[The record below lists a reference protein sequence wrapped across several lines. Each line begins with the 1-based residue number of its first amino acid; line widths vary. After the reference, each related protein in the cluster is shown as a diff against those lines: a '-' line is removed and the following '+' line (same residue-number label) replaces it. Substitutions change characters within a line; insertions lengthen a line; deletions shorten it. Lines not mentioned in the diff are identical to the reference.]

1 MEAHFGEWRFGQSG
15 SEAPNP
21 DTAIVCAQFGFGQS
35 GSYRGSG
42 VEIHE
47 RSFPSATP
55 TLSRQPQ
62 RLSSGEILVWDGRLD
77 NVPELVR
84 ELGISEGSPDS
95 AVVSSA
101 WLHWRQKALGR
112 LLGDWALSVWN
123 LQNHSLL
130 LATDFLGS
138 HHLYYAFAPHL
149 VRWCTSLAPLVT
161 LARGGLS
168 LDDEYIAGWIT
179 GFPRA
184 DLTAFREIRR
194 VPAACAVQI
203 TERGCAVRPYWR
215 FDGSRITR
223 HHLDADYEA
232 HFLDLFGRSVSR
244 CLRSALPVM
253 AELSGGLDSSAI
265 VCMADRISAAAGRP
279 LIDTVSYYDKTEPNW
294 DEQLW
299 FSKVEAARGKAG
311 LHIDVSLPECSE
323 KNRDDQDAFPCW
335 PGASPNPQKNPL
347 LEYMVRGGHRVLLS
361 GIGGDEFLGGV
372 PTPIPELE
380 DLLARGHVL
389 RLLARLTAWSLV
401 QRRPLIHLLRD
412 ATAGFLPV
420 SVARRVRHRHSLPWL
435 NPQFARRQRW
445 ALEGY
450 PLRWRLLG
458 PLPTFQENLDALDT
472 IRRQLSCTEVTACHP
487 FEKRYPFLD
496 RDLLEFLFSIPRE
509 QLVRPGQ
516 RRSLMR
522 RALGGLVPD
531 EILGRR
537 RKAYITRA
545 PLRIAEAE
553 YEKWS
558 CSDRRMMVE
567 RHGYAESAV
576 FLEVLQAVR
585 QGRSIPVI
593 PILRAIALEEWLDFL
608 ESKGWLKRSS
618 LGTGHLSE
626 LAFQDKRRNEDG
638 PGRGGLCE
646 ERQVN

>member
-15 SEAPNP
+15 SEALNP
-21 DTAIVCAQFGFGQS
+21 DTATICAQFGFGQD
-35 GSYRGSG
+35 GSYRGAG
-42 VEIHE
+42 VEIHK
-47 RSFPSATP
+47 RSFASAAP
-55 TLSRQPQ
+55 LSRQPQ
-62 RLSSGEILVWDGRLD
+62 RLSSGEVLVWDGRLD
-77 NVPELVR
+77 NAEELVR
-84 ELGISEGSPDS
+84 ELGMADGSSDS
-95 AVVSSA
+95 TVVGSA
-101 WLHWRQKALGR
+101 WLHWHQKALGR

-123 LQNHSLL
+123 PQNRSLL

-138 HHLYYAFAPHL
+138 HHLYYAFAPRL

-161 LARGGLS
+161 LARGCLS
-168 LDDEYIAGWIT
+168 LDDGYIAGWIA

-194 VPAACAVQI
+194 VPAACVVQI
-203 TERGCAVRPYWR
+203 TEGGCAVHPYWR
-215 FDGSRITR
+215 FDGARITR

-232 HFLDLFGRSVSR
+232 HFLELFSRSVSR
-244 CLRSALPVM
+244 CLRSPWPVM

-265 VCMADRISAAAGRP
+265 VCMADRICAAAGRP
-279 LIDTVSYYDKTEPNW
+279 LIDTVSYYDKTEPTW

-299 FSKVEAARGKAG
+299 FSKVEAARGKTG
-311 LHIDVSLPECSE
+311 LHIDVSLPECPE
-323 KNRDDQDAFPCW
+323 TNREDQDTFPCW
-335 PGASPNPQKNPL
+335 PGASRTAQKNPL
-347 LEYMVRGGHRVLLS
+347 LEYMVRCGHRVLLS

-380 DLLARGHVL
+380 DLLARGHIF

-412 ATAGFLPV
+412 AAAGFLPFF
-420 SVARRVRHRHSLPWL
+420 VARKVRRRPSLPWL
-435 NPQFARRQRW
+435 SPQFARRQRR

-450 PLRWRLLG
+450 PRRWRLFG

-472 IRRQLSCTEVTACHP
+472 IRRQLGCTEVTACHP

-496 RDLLEFLFSIPRE
+496 RDLLEYLFSIPRE

-522 RALGGLVPD
+522 RALRGLVPD

-558 CSDRRMMVE
+558 SSDRSMMGE
-567 RHGYAESAV
+567 RHGYTESAA
-576 FLEVLQAVR
+576 FLKVLQAVR

-593 PILRAIALEEWLDFL
+593 PILRTIALEEWLDSL

-626 LAFQDKRRNEDG
+626 LAPREQWTR
-638 PGRGGLCE
+638 
-646 ERQVN
+646 